1 MKATM
6 MMLALALGLLLAANV
21 SSDTIYTWTDASGVQ
36 RFSSDPPPEGVEN
49 YQQIESRTLPPAGT
63 EAGDRRRPSYDRMV
77 QQALQEARQL
87 EQQRKAEAAARA
99 AEEKRIAEE
108 RRQAKIQAE
117 RSRLLQQIEA
127 IKNRAVS
134 PTYPLGMKQA
144 QIDKIRKQI
153 DALEKNPND
162 TASPQQKKAAE
173 SRSGY

>member
-1 MKATM
+1 MKAMM
-6 MMLALALGLLLAANV
+6 MMLALAIGLLLAANV
-21 SSDTIYTWTDASGVQ
+21 SSDTIYTWTDESGVQ
-36 RFSSDPPPEGVEN
+36 RFSSDSPPEGVDN
-49 YQQIESRTLPPAGT
+49 YQQIESEAVPPDRTKG
-63 EAGDRRRPSYDRMV
+63 GDRRRPSYDRMV
-77 QQALQEARQL
+77 QQASQEARQL

-99 AEEKRIAEE
+99 AEEKRIAKE

-153 DALEKNPND
+153 DALEKNPD
-162 TASPQQKKAAE
+162 TVASPRQ
-173 SRSGY
+173 